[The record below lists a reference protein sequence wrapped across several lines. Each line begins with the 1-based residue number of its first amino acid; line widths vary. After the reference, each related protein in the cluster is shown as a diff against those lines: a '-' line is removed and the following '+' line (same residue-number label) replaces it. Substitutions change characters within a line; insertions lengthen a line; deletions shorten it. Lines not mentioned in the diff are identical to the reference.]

1 MGNLMRIAYIKE
13 RRTSEGKRQF
23 EYVECSCTRKITSRS
38 DKLYSKLFHPID
50 FEDAQH
56 STKMLTE
63 NEKIM
68 IVREPVFIDKTTID
82 LCDRM
87 KQWVEWANQ
96 VKESD
101 YNPFAADKSTGGSE

>member
-23 EYVECSCTRKITSRS
+23 EYIECSCTRKITSRS
-38 DKLYSKLFHPID
+38 DKLYSKLFYPID

-56 STKMLTE
+56 SAKMLME

-68 IVREPVFIDKTTID
+68 IVREPVFIDETTLN

-87 KQWVEWANQ
+87 KRWVEWANQ
-96 VKESD
+96 AKESD
-101 YNPFAADKSTGGSE
+101 YNPFATDESTGDSE